1 MQISSYIYKYGRLI
15 KPIFLCKQK
24 GFCKDVFLSCR
35 MVQIWVFLHGS
46 CNELKEVIWEVLLI
60 PARDSLSSKVQR
72 KVKEGRE
79 SQTCNEMN
87 KEGRQG
93 LIAKFNCKNEMYY
106 VSPKSQHRMETE
118 TTFSI
123 KENDIASLQRLKF
136 INLIIHQHHPLI
148 RLGPHYNCSFIT
160 RFWHE
165 WVNQIQAL
173 RKKNHENNRVINI
186 KVLANINH

>member
-1 MQISSYIYKYGRLI
+1 MSHGTNLGIPSWVMQWIEGSNLGGTTDSGS
-15 KPIFLCKQK
+15 
-24 GFCKDVFLSCR
+24 GFF
-35 MVQIWVFLHGS
+35 
-46 CNELKEVIWEVLLI
+46 EL
-60 PARDSLSSKVQR
+60 QR